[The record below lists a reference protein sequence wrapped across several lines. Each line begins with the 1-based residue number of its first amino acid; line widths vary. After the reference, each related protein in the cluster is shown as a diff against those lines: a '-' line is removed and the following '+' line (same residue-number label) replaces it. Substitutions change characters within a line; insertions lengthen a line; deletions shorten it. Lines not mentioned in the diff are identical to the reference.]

1 MNIIEIVEQKARI
14 EFLLQDSIT
23 LNKALDTVKNAL
35 LASEFNTRVGSSS
48 DEIQCFLN
56 STSEMIQRS
65 GQDSCAILISLD
77 EITMINNILNEVCN
91 GIHVPDI
98 EDKIGLPREKA
109 KEMLSSINS
118 VMNQMYHHYNPGDVI
133 IPRKPLR
140 DVFSYFKSCRF
151 EAESFQ
157 VEFYI
162 RKLHQFKPEVQKE
175 LIAEDDLGIFIIL
188 NFKSADCLNFD
199 LSSASTHIE
208 IKDLFRL
215 IAELEYHVNNESSDE
230 FKKSEKGYITEIF
243 KFFILD
249 KILSEDSTQYLVV
262 NFMLRLSQRWNG
274 VVCPYIGVQGAIS
287 FAKVRSFTQ
296 SMRTLLQE
304 LII

>member
-1 MNIIEIVEQKARI
+1 MNIIEIIEQKASI
-14 EFLLQDSIT
+14 EFSLQDSIT
-23 LNKALDTVKNAL
+23 LNKVLDTVKNAL
-35 LASEFNTRVGSSS
+35 LAREFNTRVGFTSN
-48 DEIQCFLN
+48 EIQYFLN
-56 STSEMIQRS
+56 STTEMMQRS
-65 GQDSCAILISLD
+65 GKDSCKILISLD

-91 GIHVPDI
+91 GIHISDI
-98 EDKIGLPREKA
+98 EDKIGLPREKV

-118 VMNQMYHHYNPGDVI
+118 IMNQMYHRHNPGNVI

-140 DVFSYFKSCRF
+140 DVFSYFKSCRL

-175 LIAEDDLGIFIIL
+175 PIVEDELGIFIIL

-199 LSSASTHIE
+199 LSSASTHIP
-208 IKDLFRL
+208 IKDLFQL

-230 FKKSEKGYITEIF
+230 SKKPDKGYITEIF
-243 KFFILD
+243 KLSILD
-249 KILSEDSTQYLVV
+249 KILLEDSTQYLVV

-274 VVCPYIGVQGAIS
+274 VVCPYMGIQSAIS
-287 FAKVRSFTQ
+287 FANVRNFTQ
-296 SMRTLLQE
+296 SMRTLLRE